1 MRTAVV
7 FVILSLL
14 GATPPLPA
22 QPPSQKDKESSRP
35 KKIDKIDGKTLTEW
49 REILRNSPDASRRT
63 TAILA
68 IVQFGDDAAL
78 AIGDLIT
85 AMDKDPDVSPRV
97 KAVYAMRVIE
107 VPDGKDVDR
116 VVRALCRRLNRGE
129 GGESQ
134 VVVRHEA
141 LVALMRFIPESGPA
155 VPALKKTAFDSG
167 SWELRQKA
175 VGLLWRIVL
184 ENRSKAD
191 GMDADVIN
199 TLLDVVRAKNSTY
212 EVKMEALEGLTYI
225 GKPADTKTQLR
236 MVSELVGY
244 AKGPSAGITP
254 TITVQTMQ
262 IWALAALSNLGE
274 NPGTIKSPQAILT
287 SFLKSKN
294 LDLRRHGAAALG
306 ALGKA
311 ATPQLPALLAMLDDD
326 EPLAVAGACQAILT
340 IGDTG
345 EKVIDKLLGLLKS
358 KKKEVVGT
366 ALNALLAMKKNTPKV
381 MGAIQEQLD
390 RKDLD
395 KSLQAYMEAV
405 KKELA
410 KPAKKP

>member
-7 FVILSLL
+7 FVILGLL
-14 GATPPLPA
+14 GFTPSLPA
-22 QPPSQKDKESSRP
+22 QSPSEKDKSPATP
-35 KKIDKIDGKTLTEW
+35 KKIDKIDGKTLAEW
-49 REILRNSPDASRRT
+49 REILRTSPDASRRT

-68 IVQFGDDAAL
+68 ICQFGEDSAL

-116 VVRALCRRLNRGE
+116 VVRALSRRLNRAE

-141 LVALMRFIPESGPA
+141 LVTLMRFIPESGPA
-155 VPALKKTAFDSG
+155 VPALKRTAFDPG

-184 ENRSKAD
+184 ENRKTE
-191 GMDADVIN
+191 GLDAEVIN

-212 EVKMEALEGLTYI
+212 EVKMEALEGLTYV
-225 GKPADTKTQLR
+225 GKPADTKTQAR

-244 AKGPSAGITP
+244 AKGPSPGFESVSAR
-254 TITVQTMQ
+254 TMQ
-262 IWALAALSNLGE
+262 IWALAALANLGE
-274 NPGTIKSPQAILT
+274 NPGTVKSPQAILAG
-287 SFLKSKN
+287 FLKNKN
-294 LDLRRHGAAALG
+294 LDLRRHAAAALG
-306 ALGKA
+306 ALGKVA
-311 ATPQLPALLAMLDDD
+311 SPQLPALLAMLDDE

-345 EKVIDKLLGLLKS
+345 DRVIDKLVGLLKS
-358 KKKEVVGT
+358 PKPQVVT
-366 ALNALLAMKKNTPKV
+366 TSLNALMAMKKNTTKV
-381 MGAIQEQLD
+381 MEALQEQLD

-395 KSLQAYMEAV
+395 KGLQAYMEAV